1 MKQCSKCKIDKSFQ
15 DFYERKGSRIGYRPE
30 CKVCSSIYSK
40 ERAKIYYAKNK
51 EKILSRNEKYVE
63 SNNEKINEY
72 RKEYRQ
78 KNKEKTKQYTEE
90 YKMKKNETRKKRFH
104 MDYLF
109 RITVKLRTMIRK
121 SLIDRG
127 YTKKSKTQEILGCSF
142 VEFKNYLES
151 KFENWMDWK
160 NRGLYNGDFNYGWD
174 IDHIIPISS
183 ATTEEEL
190 IKLNHY
196 TNLQPLCSKVNRDI
210 KKDKIEYG
218 KFRSL
223 HNN

>member
-1 MKQCSKCKIDKSFQ
+1 MKQCKICKEEKDLTSFRTTFDKRINKEYARPSCKMCENIKYNTKEKLSKYYID
-15 DFYERKGSRIGYRPE
+15 
-30 CKVCSSIYSK
+30 
-40 ERAKIYYAKNK
+40 NK
-51 EKILSRNEKYVE
+51 EKIKNYSKEYWKENYQANKESKNISRNKWR
-63 SNNEKINEY
+63 NN
-72 RKEYRQ
+72 
-78 KNKEKTKQYTEE
+78 
-90 YKMKKNETRKKRFH
+90 RKKT
-104 MDYLF
+104 DNLF
-109 RITVKLRTMIRK
+109 KLEDNLRSSIGQSFRK
-121 SLIDRG
+121 NG